1 MSLIIDYQQSPSAKR
16 KMRKSKCLAA
26 MLFNLCSIASAQ
38 DVLLAG
44 HVQRV
49 VLQPS
54 GTEHCP
60 PPCPPALPAVAGKPQ
75 AVCISN
81 VGGCQM
87 MELKVDHVYR
97 GVVHSQT
104 RQFSSRIGEFGPS
117 FPVTEKQIVVNE
129 EGGKVSWSFADNR
142 NGKIFIDP
150 KRLRSVAG
158 ITSAT
163 QGDGEWVALDEV
175 LARKHGHED

>member
-1 MSLIIDYQQSPSAKR
+1 
-16 KMRKSKCLAA
+16 
-26 MLFNLCSIASAQ
+26 
-38 DVLLAG
+38 
-44 HVQRV
+44 
-49 VLQPS
+49 
-54 GTEHCP
+54 
-60 PPCPPALPAVAGKPQ
+60 
-75 AVCISN
+75 
-81 VGGCQM
+81 
-87 MELKVDHVYR
+87 
-97 GVVHSQT
+97 
-104 RQFSSRIGEFGPS
+104 
-117 FPVTEKQIVVNE
+117 VTEKQIVVNE

>member
-1 MSLIIDYQQSPSAKR
+1 
-16 KMRKSKCLAA
+16 
-26 MLFNLCSIASAQ
+26 
-38 DVLLAG
+38 
-44 HVQRV
+44 
-49 VLQPS
+49 
-54 GTEHCP
+54 
-60 PPCPPALPAVAGKPQ
+60 
-75 AVCISN
+75 
-81 VGGCQM
+81 M

-117 FPVTEKQIVVNE
+117 FPLTEKQIVVNE

-158 ITSAT
+158 IASAT

-175 LARKHGHED
+175 LGRKHGHED